1 MKQIIITLLLVLSI
15 FSISANTQQKPQT
28 WEYKLDDKC
37 YEKKV
42 NDLAA
47 QGWELITIDS
57 FTYSQV
63 TGLTCA
69 FRRAK

>member
-1 MKQIIITLLLVLSI
+1 MKPIIILLLVLSI
-15 FSISANTQQKPQT
+15 LSVSAIPQT
-28 WEYKLDDKC
+28 KTQWEYKLDDKC